1 MSDTLTL
8 FATCP
13 RGLEALLAEELAG
26 CGAQDIKPAPGGVGF
41 AGDWRVAYCV
51 NLRSRLATRVLWR
64 QFEADYRNEQDV
76 YDKVLAHPWPQR
88 FDAGRSLMVKVTA
101 TRAPLKSL
109 EFVTLRIK
117 DAVCDRFRADAG
129 MRPSVDT
136 RTPDVRVHAYFE
148 ANRFSV
154 YLDLSGEPLYKRG
167 LRQEAGLA
175 PLKENLAAGMLKL
188 AGWKPGI
195 ALLDPMCG
203 SGTILMEAAQMAL
216 NIAPGADR
224 TFGFQKL
231 KGFRL
236 RLWEEMLE
244 AARDE
249 ELPAKPQPIYGSE
262 LYGKN
267 LKLAQVNVEAAGLAR
282 VIQLKQAD
290 VLDLSPPAESGI
302 LLTNPPYGVRLGDEA
317 ELAAFYPKLGD
328 MLKQHFAGWQAH
340 ILSADTRLPKLIGLK
355 PQRRTPLYNGALE
368 CRLYGF
374 ELVSGVLRRGPKEA
388 ASAPE

>member
-1 MSDTLTL
+1 MNDLLAL

-13 RGLEALLAEELAG
+13 RGLEALLAEELSA
-26 CGAQDIKPAPGGVGF
+26 CGAEALQPAPGGVGF
-41 AGDWRVAYCV
+41 AGDWATAYRA
-51 NLRSRLATRVLWR
+51 NLRSRLATRILWR
-64 QFEADYRNEQDV
+64 QFEASYQSEQDV

-88 FDAGRSLMVKVTA
+88 FDAGRSIMVKVTA

-117 DAVCDRFRADAG
+117 DAVCDRFRADEG
-129 MRPSVDT
+129 VRPSVDT
-136 RTPDVRVHAYFE
+136 RTPDVRVHVYFE
-148 ANRFSV
+148 ANRFSA

-188 AGWKPGI
+188 AGWQPGT

-224 TFGFQKL
+224 AFGFQKL

-249 ELPAKPQPIYGSE
+249 ELPAKPQLIFGSE
-262 LYGKN
+262 LYGRN

-290 VLDLSPPAESGI
+290 VLDLTPPAEAGI

-328 MLKQHFAGWQAH
+328 MLKQRFAGWQAH

-374 ELVSGVLRRGPKEA
+374 ELVAGVLRRGAQEA
-388 ASAPE
+388 AEPPA

>member
-224 TFGFQKL
+224 PFGFQKL

-328 MLKQHFAGWQAH
+328 MLKQRFAGWQAH